1 MTLGERIKMLRQKAG
16 LTQEELAKEIGYST
30 KTSISKI
37 ENDVLDIN
45 QSTTVALAR
54 ALKTTPSVIMGW
66 EEPEELITQQ
76 SSSGS
81 GVGERIHARR
91 ESLGITVDELAEI
104 LGKNRA
110 TIYRYESNDIE
121 NLPVSIIVP
130 LANALRCSPAYLMG
144 WTNSDGQT
152 GNTPQEE
159 TLLSNYRQLNPDGQK
174 KVDGYVEDLVKGGIY
189 SNTETKTLA
198 AYGGAETV
206 TVNKDALDAAVEKL
220 LKEKGLI

>member
-1 MTLGERIKMLRQKAG
+1 MTIGERIRNRRNSLRMSA
-16 LTQEELAKEIGYST
+16 
-30 KTSISKI
+30 
-37 ENDVLDIN
+37 
-45 QSTTVALAR
+45 
-54 ALKTTPSVIMGW
+54 
-66 EEPEELITQQ
+66 
-76 SSSGS
+76 
-81 GVGERIHARR
+81 
-91 ESLGITVDELAEI
+91 DELAEI

-159 TLLSNYRQLNPDGQK
+159 ALLSNYRQLNPDGQK

-198 AYGGAETV
+198 AFGGSETV
-206 TVNKDALDAAVEKL
+206 TVDKEALNAAVEKL
-220 LKEKGLI
+220 LKDKGLI